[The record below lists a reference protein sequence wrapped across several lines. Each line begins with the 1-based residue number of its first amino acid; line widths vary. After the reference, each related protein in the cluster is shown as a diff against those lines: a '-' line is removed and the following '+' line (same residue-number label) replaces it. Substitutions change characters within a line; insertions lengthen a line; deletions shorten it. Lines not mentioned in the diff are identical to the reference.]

1 MVNLT
6 VLVLVMIRVKRKM
19 EDLRNNSH
27 LEAMKTEI
35 QEDITELRMD
45 IKDVTNTGLQTSCA
59 LTSMRKA
66 VRDDHD
72 AIHGDVKRI
81 SENTD

>member
-6 VLVLVMIRVKRKM
+6 VLVLVMIRLGRTM

-35 QEDITELRMD
+35 REDITELRMD
-45 IKDVTNTGLQTSCA
+45 IKDVTNMGLQTSRA

-72 AIHGDVKRI
+72 ATHGDVKRI

>member
-6 VLVLVMIRVKRKM
+6 VLVLVMIRLKRKM
-19 EDLRNNSH
+19 EDLRNSSQP
-27 LEAMKTEI
+27 EAMKTEI

-45 IKDVTNTGLQTSCA
+45 IKDVTNMGLETSHA

-66 VRDDHD
+66 VRNDHD